1 MNVVICSARDQDA
14 VQAGIP
20 AVHSLGMAEPPPLKT
35 WVHRAEYRLPDGY
48 TVKTDRYGK
57 FGIYNRQGHRCPVLD
72 NAYIGGKG
80 GVPIL
85 VDNDL
90 PDGQQIILP
99 VKLYDRTL
107 ELLRGRWTK

>member
-1 MNVVICSARDQDA
+1 MNVVICSSREQGAA
-14 VQAGIP
+14 EAGIP

-48 TVKTDRYGK
+48 IVKVDRYGE
-57 FGIYNRQGHRCPVLD
+57 FGIYNQQGHRCPVLD
-72 NAYIGGKG
+72 NAYIGGRG
-80 GVPIL
+80 GKPIL

-90 PDGQQIILP
+90 PDEKQIISL

-107 ELLRGRWTK
+107 ELLQGR